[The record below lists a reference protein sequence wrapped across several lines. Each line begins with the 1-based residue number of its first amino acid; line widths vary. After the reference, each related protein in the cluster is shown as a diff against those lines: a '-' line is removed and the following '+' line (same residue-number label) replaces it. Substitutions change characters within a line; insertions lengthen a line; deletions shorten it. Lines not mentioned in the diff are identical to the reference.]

1 MNFEKVVI
9 NSLCDMLISSRVFNE
24 NTKNAPQREKGVKK

>member
-9 NSLCDMLISSRVFNE
+9 NSLCDMFISSKVFNE
-24 NTKNAPQREKGVKK
+24 NTKNASHGEKSIKK

>member
-24 NTKNAPQREKGVKK
+24 STKSVSHGEKSIKK

>member
-9 NSLCDMLISSRVFNE
+9 NSLCDMLISSRVFND
-24 NTKNAPQREKGVKK
+24 NTKNVSHGEKGIKK